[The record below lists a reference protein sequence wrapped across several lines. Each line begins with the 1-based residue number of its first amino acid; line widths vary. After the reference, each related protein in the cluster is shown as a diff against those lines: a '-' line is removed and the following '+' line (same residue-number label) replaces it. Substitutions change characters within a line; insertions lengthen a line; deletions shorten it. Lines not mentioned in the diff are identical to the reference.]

1 MVEPQPSKLV
11 TWVRF
16 PSPAPPEK
24 RLALFL
30 RGNDAGRF
38 FALLI
43 FATEA
48 RIPLFPMPQSLTIK
62 ARRVYNSNI
71 CGLFHR
77 RFDEVKHMLKVLKGM
92 KDVLPAESARW
103 RALER
108 EMRKAALMAGYRE
121 IRTPVLEHT
130 ELFARSA
137 GESSDVVRKEMYTFL
152 DKGDRSVTLKPESTA
167 GTVRA
172 FLESGLYAQALPLK
186 MYYVNAPHFRY
197 EAPQSGRLREHHQF
211 GMECFG
217 AAEPSADA
225 ELIWLVVRLLDSF
238 GLKNLSVRINSI
250 GCPNCR
256 PAYQKA
262 FREYLAA
269 RKDQLCRT
277 CQERMEIN
285 PMRTL
290 DCKEEG
296 CKLALADAPVML
308 DHLCDECRAHFEL
321 LKKYL
326 DEAGI
331 HYAVDPRIVRG
342 LDYYTKTVFEVITA
356 TPNGELTVC
365 GGGRYD
371 GLVQELGG
379 PAIPAVG
386 FGMGIERVL
395 MLLDALEPG
404 ECRLQIEDETPQVF
418 VACLNRQLSLQAFS
432 LLRRF
437 REAGLRA
444 DMDHQAR
451 SLKAQF
457 KYADKLGAKYVVV
470 LGDDEI
476 ERGVVKLRD
485 MSTRE
490 EWEAPLETAA
500 EALRERM

>member
-1 MVEPQPSKLV
+1 
-11 TWVRF
+11 
-16 PSPAPPEK
+16 
-24 RLALFL
+24 
-30 RGNDAGRF
+30 
-38 FALLI
+38 
-43 FATEA
+43 
-48 RIPLFPMPQSLTIK
+48 
-62 ARRVYNSNI
+62 
-71 CGLFHR
+71 
-77 RFDEVKHMLKVLKGM
+77 MLKVLKGM

-167 GTVRA
+167 GNRARLFGKRPVCAGASPENVLCECAAFPLRGASVGPPARAPSVRHGVLRRSRA
-172 FLESGLYAQALPLK
+172 LRGCGADLAGGKASGQ
-186 MYYVNAPHFRY
+186 
-197 EAPQSGRLREHHQF
+197 LRIEK
-211 GMECFG
+211 
-217 AAEPSADA
+217 P
-225 ELIWLVVRLLDSF
+225 V
-238 GLKNLSVRINSI
+238 VRINSI

-321 LKKYL
+321 LKQYL

-457 KYADKLGAKYVVV
+457 KYADKLGAKYVAV

-500 EALRERM
+500 EALRERL

>member
-1 MVEPQPSKLV
+1 M
-11 TWVRF
+11 
-16 PSPAPPEK
+16 
-24 RLALFL
+24 LA
-30 RGNDAGRF
+30 
-38 FALLI
+38 
-43 FATEA
+43 
-48 RIPLFPMPQSLTIK
+48 
-62 ARRVYNSNI
+62 
-71 CGLFHR
+71 
-77 RFDEVKHMLKVLKGM
+77 KVLKGM

-108 EMRKAALMAGYRE
+108 EMRKAALQSGYRE

-172 FLESGLYAQALPLK
+172 FLESGLYAQALPAK
-186 MYYVNAPHFRY
+186 MYYINAPHFRY

-217 AAEPSADA
+217 AANPSADA
-225 ELIWLVVRLLDSF
+225 ELIVLVVNLLSGF

-256 PAYQKA
+256 PAYQQA
-262 FREYLAA
+262 FREYLLGK
-269 RKDQLCRT
+269 RDQLCKT

-296 CKLALADAPVML
+296 CKRALADAPVML
-308 DHLCDECRAHFEL
+308 DHLCEECSAHFEQ
-321 LKKYL
+321 LKQYL
-326 DEAGI
+326 EAAGVR
-331 HYAVDPRIVRG
+331 YTVDARIVRG
-342 LDYYTKTVFEVITA
+342 LDYYTKTVFEVVTA
-356 TPNGELTVC
+356 TPGGELTVC

-395 MLLDALEPG
+395 MLLDLLEEG
-404 ECRLQIEDETPQVF
+404 ESPLVIDDERPQAF
-418 VACLNRQLSLQAFS
+418 VACLNRGLSLQAFS
-432 LLRRF
+432 LMQGLRA
-437 REAGLRA
+437 AGLRA
-444 DMDHQAR
+444 DMDHQGR

-457 KYADKLGAKYVVV
+457 KYADKLGALYMAI
-470 LGDDEI
+470 LGDDEAAK
-476 ERGVVKLRD
+476 GVIKLRD
-485 MSTRE
+485 MRTKE
-490 EWEAPLETAA
+490 EWEAPQA
-500 EALRERM
+500 EAAQAILSRL

>member
-1 MVEPQPSKLV
+1 M
-11 TWVRF
+11 
-16 PSPAPPEK
+16 
-24 RLALFL
+24 LA
-30 RGNDAGRF
+30 
-38 FALLI
+38 
-43 FATEA
+43 
-48 RIPLFPMPQSLTIK
+48 
-62 ARRVYNSNI
+62 
-71 CGLFHR
+71 
-77 RFDEVKHMLKVLKGM
+77 KVLKGM

-108 EMRKAALMAGYRE
+108 EMRRAALQSGYRE

-172 FLESGLYAQALPLK
+172 FLESGLYAQALPAK
-186 MYYVNAPHFRY
+186 MYYINAPHFRY

-217 AAEPSADA
+217 AANPSADA
-225 ELIWLVVRLLDSF
+225 ELIVLVVNLLSGF

-256 PAYQKA
+256 PAYQQA
-262 FREYLAA
+262 FREYLLGK
-269 RKDQLCRT
+269 RDQLCKT

-296 CKLALADAPVML
+296 CKRALADAPVML
-308 DHLCDECRAHFEL
+308 DHLCGECSAHFEQ
-321 LKKYL
+321 LKQYL
-326 DEAGI
+326 EAAGVR
-331 HYAVDPRIVRG
+331 YTVDARIVRG
-342 LDYYTKTVFEVITA
+342 LDYYTKTVFEVVTA
-356 TPNGELTVC
+356 TPGGELTVC

-395 MLLDALEPG
+395 MLLDLLEEG
-404 ECRLQIEDETPQVF
+404 ESPLVIDDERPQAF
-418 VACLNRQLSLQAFS
+418 VACLNRGLSLQAFS
-432 LLRRF
+432 LMQDLRA
-437 REAGLRA
+437 AGLRA
-444 DMDHQAR
+444 DMDHQGR

-457 KYADKLGAKYVVV
+457 KYADKLGALYMAI
-470 LGDDEI
+470 LGDDEAAK
-476 ERGVVKLRD
+476 GVIKLRD
-485 MSTRE
+485 MRTKE
-490 EWEAPLETAA
+490 EWEAPQA
-500 EALRERM
+500 EAAQAILSRL